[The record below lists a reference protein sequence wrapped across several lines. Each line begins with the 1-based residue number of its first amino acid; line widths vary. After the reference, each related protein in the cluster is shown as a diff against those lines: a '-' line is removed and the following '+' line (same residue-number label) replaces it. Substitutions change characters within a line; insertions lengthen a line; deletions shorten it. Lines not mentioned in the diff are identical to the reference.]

1 MDEKQLTEIFI
12 LLSVVAFLV
21 AIVLVSLFVLFQN
34 RKRKLLQKQKTTERR
49 FEEEIKNS
57 KIEIREETFRNIS
70 WELHDNIGQLITLA
84 KLQIQNDDNKEEIKK
99 TLSKALEE
107 LRALSKVTNP
117 EALEKISFLDALKIE
132 IDRFNR
138 LNYLN
143 AYIKIEGEIKEID
156 PKVEIVLFRILQEF
170 FSNTMKHSKAS
181 NLDLNIKYLE
191 SYLEIYVTDNG
202 IGFNQE
208 ELDSYK

>member
-84 KLQIQNDDNKEEIKK
+84 KLQIQN
-99 TLSKALEE
+99 
-107 LRALSKVTNP
+107 
-117 EALEKISFLDALKIE
+117 
-132 IDRFNR
+132 
-138 LNYLN
+138 
-143 AYIKIEGEIKEID
+143 
-156 PKVEIVLFRILQEF
+156 
-170 FSNTMKHSKAS
+170 
-181 NLDLNIKYLE
+181 
-191 SYLEIYVTDNG
+191 
-202 IGFNQE
+202 
-208 ELDSYK
+208 